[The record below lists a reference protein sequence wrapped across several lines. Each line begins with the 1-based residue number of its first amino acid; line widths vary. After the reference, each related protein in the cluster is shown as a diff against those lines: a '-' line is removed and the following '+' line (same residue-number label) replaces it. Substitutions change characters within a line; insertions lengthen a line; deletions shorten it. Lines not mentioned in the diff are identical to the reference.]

1 MSSNAARHGRWLF
14 ALLAVVS
21 CLAACQVKQ
30 EVRILRPL
38 RDPNLPVNPA
48 NIPVDSPAHLVC
60 AEARFYLQF
69 DGMAQWRAA
78 REHDPLVEHLWSAI
92 AEIRPR
98 GMWDPA
104 TKALGLDED
113 ALTDR
118 YFGQCLAIVGEKPDT
133 SAPYAL
139 ISRVSPTDLQTLPAA
154 MGLKPIHLPAPAGA
168 VPFAVFT
175 SADGSLLFAIQNE
188 WLIVGPL
195 KYKEHFDATVAFA
208 GSRLTASLGLLHAH
222 TGTPTPQSLV
232 EDDDFQ
238 KLVVKLPAQRQ
249 LFFYTRDK
257 ARKGQHAAS
266 VAMEGPQL
274 VAQYAGTIDKMDE
287 LYEQFAHGDR
297 IDFGIM
303 PQSTI
308 SAASVNLVK
317 KDGKGLAMLNLFL
330 FPRNIR
336 EHVLPKLAAPMVV
349 FLGKVA
355 GENIAPNPGVNV
367 PAVGI
372 AIRMND
378 PGVANDLNRI
388 VGGLHF
394 MANVGQLDLI
404 EGVFGGRQVKSPDGL
419 EYRIA
424 DFGDAIVKQIKDPE
438 AARMFKL
445 PDAAGLTHITYGPI
459 GSWFVICSQ
468 ESLFKECA
476 AAHADASLRFMATDT
491 FATFPLEM
499 REGLLISALTRAPQL
514 AALTQ
519 ELNRYW
525 EKMEAKSREAAVP
538 GARPELAA
546 TTKKKEDEDAPAS
559 GARKVRQPMEWVANA
574 IKHRDSFYM
583 QVWRDSDG
591 DLRGMLSTIA
601 PPKASDNSATAVT
614 REPLER

>member
-1 MSSNAARHGRWLF
+1 MSSNAARHGRWL
-14 ALLAVVS
+14 AAMLAVVC

-30 EVRILRPL
+30 EVRSVQLL

-48 NIPVDSPAHLVC
+48 KIPADSPAHLVS
-60 AEARFYLQF
+60 ADARFYLQF

-78 REHDPLVEHLWSAI
+78 REHDPLVAHLWSSI
-92 AEIRPR
+92 AEIRPK

-133 SAPYAL
+133 SAPYSL
-139 ISRVSPTDLQTLPAA
+139 ISRVSPTDLQGLPGA
-154 MGLKPIHLPAPAGA
+154 MGLKPMPLAGTS
-168 VPFAVFT
+168 VSMPFATFT
-175 SADGSLLFAIQNE
+175 SADGTLLFAIHDQ

-195 KYKEHFDATVAFA
+195 KYSEHFESIVAFA
-208 GSRLTASLGLLHAH
+208 GARLLAPLGLLNLQASAL
-222 TGTPTPQSLV
+222 TPATLV

-238 KLVVKLPAQRQ
+238 KLAVKLPADRQ
-249 LFFYTRDK
+249 LFFYSRDK
-257 ARKGQHAAS
+257 ARKGRHAAS
-266 VAMEGPQL
+266 VAMQGSQL

-287 LYEQFAHGDR
+287 LYEQFAHGDK
-297 IDFGIM
+297 IEFGIV

-308 SAASVNLVK
+308 SAASVNLMK
-317 KDGKGLAMLNLFL
+317 KDAKGLAMLNLFL
-330 FPRNIR
+330 FPRNVR

-355 GENIAPNPGVNV
+355 GEKITPNPGVDV

-378 PGVANDLNRI
+378 PAVANDLNRI

-404 EGVFGGRQVKSPDGL
+404 EGVFGGKQVKTPEGL

-424 DFGDAIVKQIKDPE
+424 DFGDALVKEIKDPE

-476 AAHADASLRFMATDT
+476 AAHADESLRFTATDT
-491 FATFPLEM
+491 FATFPIEM
-499 REGLLISALTRAPQL
+499 REGLMISALTRAPQL
-514 AALTQ
+514 AALTHD
-519 ELNRYW
+519 LNRYW
-525 EKMEAKSREAAVP
+525 EKMEAKAREAGGPVAKPVP
-538 GARPELAA
+538 AA
-546 TTKKKEDEDAPAS
+546 NEAKNDDEDEATS

-601 PPKASDNSATAVT
+601 PAKSTSSSTSVPARAAA
-614 REPLER
+614 ER